1 MPFSSGCSDLDAVNH
16 NQKNPTGSKFLV
28 LRYVFVWLKL
38 SHNATGVVYKLGV
51 LGHFAPWDILFNLGG
66 IRTFCPKNQTKT
78 YKMGKDFWI
87 ISVILA
93 FFVCQNDLLIPNYI
107 LLAKKIDKFW
117 SGSIISICNIK
128 SLCAEL
134 F

>member
-51 LGHFAPWDILFNLGG
+51 LGHFVPWDILFNLGVLG
-66 IRTFCPKNQTKT
+66 HFALKIRQKLIKWVKIFELYQLFLHFLCVKMT
-78 YKMGKDFWI
+78 Y
-87 ISVILA
+87 
-93 FFVCQNDLLIPNYI
+93 
-107 LLAKKIDKFW
+107 
-117 SGSIISICNIK
+117 
-128 SLCAEL
+128 
-134 F
+134 